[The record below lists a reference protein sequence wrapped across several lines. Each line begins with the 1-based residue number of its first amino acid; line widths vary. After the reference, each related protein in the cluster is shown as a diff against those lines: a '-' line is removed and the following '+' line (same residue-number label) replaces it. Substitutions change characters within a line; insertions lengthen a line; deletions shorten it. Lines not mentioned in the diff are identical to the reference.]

1 MQLPL
6 LASSSE
12 GSVIFSGLGL
22 GEELLDL
29 DLDITLNRKKRKL
42 RNILFNLQL
51 FTALLI
57 III

>member
-6 LASSSE
+6 FTSSSE

-29 DLDITLNRKKRKL
+29 DFDITLNRKKRNL
-42 RNILFNLQL
+42 NNILFIL
-51 FTALLI
+51 
-57 III
+57 

>member
-42 RNILFNLQL
+42 INILFNL
-51 FTALLI
+51 
-57 III
+57 